1 MSRITLKHSEDYYPM
16 GVPFGYRS
24 KLISKMWGRVQVLT
38 CPGSK
43 ELDLKQGSGSEARM
57 TLTPK
62 DLPPDSSDLN
72 HSNGYST
79 EEHRT
84 TQLKRKLGI

>member
-1 MSRITLKHSEDYYPM
+1 M

-24 KLISKMWGRVQVLT
+24 KLISRSVGQNSSTNLSR
-38 CPGSK
+38 
-43 ELDLKQGSGSEARM
+43 KQGTGSEARM

-72 HSNGYST
+72 HSNGYSI

>member
-1 MSRITLKHSEDYYPM
+1 MR
-16 GVPFGYRS
+16 VPFGYRS
-24 KLISKMWGRVQVLT
+24 KLISTSVGQSSITNLSRKHGT
-38 CPGSK
+38 GSL
-43 ELDLKQGSGSEARM
+43 ERM
-57 TLTPK
+57 TLTSA

-79 EEHRT
+79 EEHGT